1 MKRRRGD
8 VRIRSNVTSDPGA
21 WHLVPGELLH
31 EWRPHVMQ
39 LGGSATP
46 LQRDQHMYH
55 QPCGCGRR
63 LFEIEVY
70 GCNEC
75 PFTPRPSEL
84 ERNLRDWER
93 TIERIRELER
103 DEQAAIEAERTGG
116 DGRS

>member
-1 MKRRRGD
+1 
-8 VRIRSNVTSDPGA
+8 
-21 WHLVPGELLH
+21 
-31 EWRPHVMQ
+31 MQ

-63 LFEIEVY
+63 LFDIEVY

-93 TIERIRELER
+93 AIERIRELER